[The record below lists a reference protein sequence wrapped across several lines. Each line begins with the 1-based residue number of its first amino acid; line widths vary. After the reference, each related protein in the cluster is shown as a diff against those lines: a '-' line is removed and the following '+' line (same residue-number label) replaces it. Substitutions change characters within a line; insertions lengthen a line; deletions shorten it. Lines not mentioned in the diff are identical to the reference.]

1 MSFWRQLTHGLRV
14 LTNRTAAEG
23 DLAEEVQDYLDQT
36 TAACEAKGLRAEE
49 ARRAA
54 RREIGNAML
63 VSEQVRAS
71 GWENVV
77 ETLLADLRYAARQ
90 LRNNP
95 GFAATAILVLGLGIG
110 ATTAI
115 FSAVNPILFNSLPY
129 PHPDQIMAVFEMKD
143 GGSRLPSFATF
154 EGISERSQSFNAM
167 AAMKVWR
174 PAMVGVGEPE
184 FFWGQR
190 VSVGYFRSLGVV
202 PALGRDLQAADD
214 QIHGPN
220 VLILSDRLWRR
231 RFGAD

>member
-77 ETLLADLRYAARQ
+77 GTLLADLRYAARQ
-90 LRNNP
+90 LHNNP
-95 GFAATAILVLGLGIG
+95 GFATTAILILGLGIG

-115 FSAVNPILFNSLPY
+115 FSAVNPILFQSLPY
-129 PHPDQIMAVFEMKD
+129 PHSDRVMMIYEQRD
-143 GGSRLPSFATF
+143 GGSRLPSFGTF
-154 EGISERSQSFNAM
+154 TGL
-167 AAMKVWR
+167 
-174 PAMVGVGEPE
+174 P
-184 FFWGQR
+184 
-190 VSVGYFRSLGVV
+190 
-202 PALGRDLQAADD
+202 
-214 QIHGPN
+214 
-220 VLILSDRLWRR
+220 
-231 RFGAD
+231 